1 MPIHGHGTN
10 WWDLGKSATIAH
22 QSDTGMR
29 TGAGTGADFPWP
41 QRQQPAQQQTGT
53 GGTSGQKAWFDI
65 GGGYQPQSFRVNVP
79 GVSAPSVAPPKIPDP
94 ATAIPGL
101 YGEHIKTDHVSEIED
116 LINEITGRT
125 VAPPPEIRVDDD
137 FLQGLFQQY
146 GIQPRSAEEVQEHAR
161 AIVERQKFSQ
171 EQILMREIDRFERD
185 YPTEFRQ
192 VEAMLKESVEG
203 YSAEKAE
210 EMSAR
215 GMFYS
220 SVMSNAVGVADRE
233 LVRQLGEISRDA
245 ANRVSDLRADVR
257 DLAQWAILEEEVI
270 KRELEMVED
279 QKRMQMMQIHLEVAT
294 WADQMAIDSWYR
306 HETLQ
311 HQNDQLQLQA
321 IQLKMQE
328 AERMGQHL
336 ASAFMADHPLVQNTM
351 LAMGMTPEA
360 FGQLPVEQQAAMV
373 NGIVHFNDVE
383 QQMRQR
389 EFQMRAVVAEIQ
401 LQNANMQLQAS
412 IANAQFSM
420 EAQRL
425 SLQHLMHSDQMSLA
439 WSQHGLDATMANW
452 QMSQPRFSGGS
463 GGSAAATAPEGVD
476 FDAYNYAL
484 GMVASGQPQ
493 SMVNT
498 FLSTVDPQTAAAV
511 RRDMGSHRPQSET
524 TTTKSTTQKTSV
536 SDWLSNLLGGGASVK
551 SGLQGVDLGKLG
563 LR

>member
-1 MPIHGHGTN
+1 MNVAKKRT
-10 WWDLGKSATIAH
+10 WMQDLFKSDTQIPH
-22 QSDTGMR
+22 QSDTGVR
-29 TGAGTGADFPWP
+29 TGVGHLPDFPWP
-41 QRQQPAQQQTGT
+41 QSQQPAQQQTGT
-53 GGTSGQKAWFDI
+53 GGTAGRTAWYDI
-65 GGGYQPQSFRVNVP
+65 GEGFQKQPFGVQAPS
-79 GVSAPSVAPPKIPDP
+79 VSAPSVAPPKIPDP

-116 LINEITGRT
+116 LIGEITGRT
-125 VAPPPEIRVDDD
+125 IAPPPEIRVDDE

-146 GIQPRSAEEVQEHAR
+146 GIQPKSAEEVQEHAR

-233 LVRQLGEISRDA
+233 LVRQLGDISRDA

-351 LAMGMTPEA
+351 LSMGMTPEA

-373 NGIVHFNDVE
+373 NGIVHYNDVE

-420 EAQRL
+420 EAQKL
-425 SLQHLMHSDQMSLA
+425 SLQHLMHQDQMSLA

-452 QMSQPRFSGGS
+452 QMSQPRGGV
-463 GGSAAATAPEGVD
+463 GTAAAQEPGLN
-476 FDAYNYAL
+476 FDAYNMGVDMYQQ
-484 GMVASGQPQ
+484 GVPN
-493 SMVNT
+493 SMINT
-498 FLSTVDPQTAAAV
+498 YLQTLDPETAAAI
-511 RRDMGSHRPQSET
+511 RRDGPSWRQKEET
-524 TTTKSTTQKTSV
+524 TTKKSTTQKTSM
-536 SDWLSNLLGGGASVK
+536 SDWLGNLLGGTTS
-551 SGLQGVDLGKLG
+551 SGG
-563 LR
+563 LEKAVRGRTGIR